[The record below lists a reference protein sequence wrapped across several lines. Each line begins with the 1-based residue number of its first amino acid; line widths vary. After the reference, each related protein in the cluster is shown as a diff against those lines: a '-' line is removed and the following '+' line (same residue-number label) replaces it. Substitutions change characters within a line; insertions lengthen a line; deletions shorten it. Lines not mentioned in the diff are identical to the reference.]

1 MWRNILELT
10 RGEPSKKICSYRWY
24 SEVNNDG
31 KLSIKKNIAVK
42 TAEYAYIVRIDKNR
56 QTTTNFQTFYDEI
69 QQGSVFLTQDYVKVR
84 ITLKRGITIHEAH
97 AYPVRNFTKHPK
109 QQKESSINQLNIL
122 FINVD
127 SLSHSAAVRSLPM
140 FYEALEND
148 ADSIIMKG
156 HTVVGDGTTAQFT
169 GILVGDMERNLPEA
183 RRGIKNSSSVDQWPF
198 IFKEYNKKGYATV
211 YSEDRP
217 GTEAFTFRLNGF
229 DAKPTDR
236 YLRPFWRGAAGFLN
250 KRLFKNSPRCHHQ
263 LELKFLKRLLMN
275 YKDTPVFSF
284 FAMGSAHDVY
294 ANFKL
299 FDEDFLDFHQFLD
312 TSHARRNTLVV
323 WFGDHGARSSK
334 YRATMVG
341 KLEERLPFMAFSFPR
356 WLKNKYPLKFQN
368 FKQNAKIMT
377 SHFDV
382 FSTLK
387 HVLNFDGEFENN
399 HKWGKSLFT
408 NITSLNRTCS
418 EAGIL
423 EHWCPCIQYE
433 PMSIES
439 ELSKILAVK
448 LIGLMNKKLQ
458 RLKATKKLCEPV
470 SLSRIIRV
478 QQITTNDHVRKFS
491 KSFRKGCDGCGA
503 RMEDD
508 KKYTSDSYEVV
519 LETGPNSAAYFEAT
533 LVQNIRTREI
543 TVNGDISRINKYGN
557 QPHCIAEEFP
567 HLRQYCYCKQQLP

>member
-1 MWRNILELT
+1 M
-10 RGEPSKKICSYRWY
+10 
-24 SEVNNDG
+24 
-31 KLSIKKNIAVK
+31 AVK
-42 TAEYAYIVRIDKNR
+42 TAQYAYIIRIDKNR
-56 QTTTNFQTFYDEI
+56 QTTTKFQTFYDEN

-84 ITLKRGITIHEAH
+84 ITLKKGKTIHEAH

-109 QQKESSINQLNIL
+109 QSKESTVNQLNIF

-140 FYEALEND
+140 FYEALKTD
-148 ADSIIMKG
+148 ADSIIMKIQIVGLFCNSEHFLRLSTNPFYILRSQFGFCTPRFFDG

-229 DAKPTDR
+229 DTEPTDR

-299 FDEDFLDFHQFLD
+299 FDEDFLNFHQFLD
-312 TSHARRNTLVV
+312 ISHARRNTLVV

-341 KLEERLPFMAFSFPR
+341 KLEARLPFMAFSFPR
-356 WLKNKYPLKFQN
+356 WLKNKYLLKFQN

-399 HKWGKSLFT
+399 HKWGRSLFT
-408 NITSLNRTCS
+408 DITSLNRTCS

-439 ELSKILAVK
+439 DLSKILAVK
-448 LIGLMNKKLQ
+448 LIELMNKKLQ
-458 RLKATKKLCEPV
+458 RLKATKKLCESV
-470 SLSRIIRV
+470 SLSRIIRI
-478 QQITTNDHVRKFS
+478 QRITTNDHVRKFT

-508 KKYTSDSYEVV
+508 KKYNSDSYEVV
-519 LETGPNSAAYFEAT
+519 IETGPNSAAHFEAT

-543 TVNGDISRINKYGN
+543 TVNGDISRINKYGK

-567 HLRQYCYCKQQLP
+567 HLRQYCYCKQ